1 MSRESWSKMPTT
13 CQMVI
18 RDHQH
23 IEGRKENSRGRLKS
37 VEIVKKQKSRKVKD
51 LALVRWGC
59 NLLQSKT
66 DSVVHGDSLKN
77 EEGIHMQRVLFAS
90 LCVSAP

>member
-23 IEGRKENSRGRLKS
+23 LEGRKESSRGRLKS
-37 VEIVKKQKSRKVKD
+37 VEIVKKQKSRKD

-66 DSVVHGDSLKN
+66 DSVVHGDPLKN
-77 EEGIHMQRVLFAS
+77 EEGIHMQGVLFAF